1 VPLPLG
7 AAPPVFLLRGNMNL
21 KITADT
27 WVGLA
32 VLVFAGI
39 VYYEAAQIPVSPL
52 YARVGPAVFPYIVA
66 AALAALGVA
75 LTIKGLRGG
84 WSHEDPELTLKPD
97 WRAVFWVAL
106 GLGINLATIADL
118 GFTLAS
124 ALMFACVSRCF
135 GSNRPLAD
143 FGVGFALAA
152 VAYLGFSVGLGIN
165 IGDGILEK
173 LVF

>member
-1 VPLPLG
+1 
-7 AAPPVFLLRGNMNL
+7 MNFKL
-21 KITADT
+21 TADS
-27 WVGLA
+27 WVGIA

-39 VYYEAAQIPVSPL
+39 VYYEAAQIPASPL
-52 YARVGPAVFPYIVA
+52 YARVGPAVFPFFISGA
-66 AALAALGVA
+66 MALLGVA
-75 LTIKGLRGG
+75 LLVQGLRGG

-106 GLGINLATIADL
+106 GLGLNLATIADL

-135 GSNRPLAD
+135 GSKRPFAD

-152 VAYLGFSVGLGIN
+152 FAYLGFSVGLGIN
-165 IGDGILEK
+165 IGEGILEK